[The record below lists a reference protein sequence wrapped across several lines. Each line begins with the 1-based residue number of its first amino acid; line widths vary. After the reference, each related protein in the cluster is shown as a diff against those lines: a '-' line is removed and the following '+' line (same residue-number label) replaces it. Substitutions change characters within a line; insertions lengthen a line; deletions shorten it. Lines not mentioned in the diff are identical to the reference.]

1 MSPIYLYNGKIL
13 LRDNKIATNENCCC
27 VLTPT
32 PTPTVTP
39 SPIPPGCGCLAI
51 LGNLCHC
58 VTVEIQAYD
67 GNGVLTTFVHN
78 GVLPA
83 GPVGPFQNTPQNFN
97 LLAVGAMGPT
107 FIAVTANITCL
118 VIDKKATIV
127 LEIVAIPNGAIVYCD
142 QALNNPMNS
151 IQLISELADLEC
163 DMQGFVDITG
173 NYNLQVGATNPNPCI
188 GGPGGSSATAQWSI
202 SNPNPFLGACNPC

>member
-39 SPIPPGCGCLAI
+39 SPMPPGCDCLMI

-58 VTVEIQAYD
+58 ITVEIQAYD
-67 GNGVLTTFVHN
+67 GAGVLTTFVQN

-83 GPVGPFQNTPQNFN
+83 GPVGPFENLPGNFN
-97 LLAVGAMGPT
+97 LVAVGAVGPT
-107 FIAVTANITCL
+107 FIAITANITCV
-118 VIDKKATIV
+118 VIDKKVTLT
-127 LEIVAIPNGAIVYCD
+127 LEISAVPNGAAVYCD
-142 QALNNPMNS
+142 QALNNQMNS
-151 IQLISELADLEC
+151 IQLTQELAELEC
-163 DMQGFVDITG
+163 DMAGFVDITG
-173 NYNLQVGATNPNPCI
+173 NYNLQLGLTNPNPCL
-188 GGPGGSSATAQWSI
+188 GQPGGANATAQWNI
-202 SNPNPFLGACNPC
+202 TNPGFFGCNAC